1 MQTPCAYCK
10 EIGHHIRYCNV
21 LADKN
26 RRQTQSPIVVVNET
40 KVINNK
46 PKLVTKP
53 VTNKFAQ
60 LYSSDEEEVEEGE
73 IVEDLS
79 VRFASCDFN
88 SGSDSDYSCE
98 NGTIPERGHN
108 GSERFGIGR
117 FSGETT
123 QEVRIENENRWN
135 RSGVKGVF
143 IPQVRIEQR
152 EEECEPCYYKSNFE
166 YYNIPGGEEILM
178 YIEKMRGMSWA
189 DIECD
194 SDFE

>member
-1 MQTPCAYCK
+1 
-10 EIGHHIRYCNV
+10 
-21 LADKN
+21 LADKKC
-26 RRQTQSPIVVVNET
+26 RQTQSPIVVVVNET

-46 PKLVTKP
+46 PKP
-53 VTNKFAQ
+53 ATNKFAQ

-79 VRFASCDFN
+79 VRFASLN
-88 SGSDSDYSCE
+88 SDISSCDSDYSCE

-108 GSERFGIGR
+108 GSESLGIER

-123 QEVRIENENRWN
+123 QEVRIENEDRWN
-135 RSGVKGVF
+135 RSGVKNVF
-143 IPQVRIEQR
+143 IPQVHIEQK
-152 EEECEPCYYKSNFE
+152 EEECEPCYCKPNFE
-166 YYNIPGGEEILM
+166 YYDIPGGEEILM